1 VILVAASSPASVEY
15 LTGILCEAGYAV
27 RVTPSA
33 CIATDSSSGPRLV
46 ILVSSSSSLQLKK
59 ICHMCS
65 RIRTNAP
72 KLPILIVG
80 PDNTDVKV
88 RLFELGADD
97 YIVPPFDHQEFLARI
112 KSLIRRQVGL
122 RKED

>member
-1 VILVAASSPASVEY
+1 MILVAASSPASVEY

-27 RVTPSA
+27 RVTPSSY
-33 CIATDSSSGPRLV
+33 IATDSSSGLRLV
-46 ILVSSSSSLQLKK
+46 ILVSSSSSLRSET
-59 ICHMCS
+59 ICCMCS

-80 PDNTDVKV
+80 PDNTDLKA

-97 YIVPPFDHQEFLARI
+97 YIVQPFDHREFLARI
-112 KSLIRRQVGL
+112 KLLIRRQVGMW
-122 RKED
+122 